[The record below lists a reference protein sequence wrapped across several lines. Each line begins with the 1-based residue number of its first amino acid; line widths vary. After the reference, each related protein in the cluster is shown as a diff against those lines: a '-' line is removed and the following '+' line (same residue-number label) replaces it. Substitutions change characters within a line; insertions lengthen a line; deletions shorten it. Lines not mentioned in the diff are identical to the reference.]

1 MAASVNKG
9 IQVIRKVVVKAIV
22 TDDFKNKLYEEL
34 DTSIAQTETRLQQ
47 LDFEK
52 KRLSLRSGRA
62 PKEQVLLN
70 QLENERGRLKSL
82 HQQFSRKREE
92 IEKLELD
99 MEYVQGTID
108 SPVQI
113 QEGDSFYDLLTK
125 TEIVVKDGNVIEI
138 RNP

>member
-1 MAASVNKG
+1 
-9 IQVIRKVVVKAIV
+9 
-22 TDDFKNKLYEEL
+22 
-34 DTSIAQTETRLQQ
+34 
-47 LDFEK
+47 
-52 KRLSLRSGRA
+52 A

-70 QLENERGRLKSL
+70 QLESERGRLKSL